1 MTFRNGLNMCVANL
15 KAGWLKQ
22 RGSTMDSKDVKFT
35 PLRISTNVATG
46 NLGST
51 LYLDKL
57 FEQIPLLIL
66 PFGYPEEGILKMEHK
81 EKVLGA
87 SARDLLTKKKAAK
100 KTFFNQSTL
109 VVRKRRLEDP
119 TQFKEVNIKLFADGG
134 IQMTGITGLEF
145 AQKTMDWLIPILKTL
160 PNLISAD
167 PIYLKTLKIQ
177 LINSDYHVNGNI
189 HRDNLHSIISTQYSL
204 FSSLEKL
211 IHQGVNIK
219 YYYNTSREYGRP
231 GICACPRPCQGQG
244 EGDAPGQCKK
254 ITILA
259 FQTGD
264 IIVTGAR
271 KHEQLDEA
279 YEFMNQI
286 LKAHS
291 RDILRPLPSAEKA

>member
-1 MTFRNGLNMCVANL
+1 
-15 KAGWLKQ
+15 
-22 RGSTMDSKDVKFT
+22 MDSKDVTFT

-46 NLGST
+46 NIGS
-51 LYLDKL
+51 LMYLDKL
-57 FEQIPLLIL
+57 FEQLPSILI

-81 EKVLGA
+81 DRVVGA

-100 KTFFNQSTL
+100 KSFFNQSTL
-109 VVRKRRLEDP
+109 VVRKRRMEDP
-119 TQFKEVNIKLFADGG
+119 NQFKEVNIKLFANGG

-145 AQKTMDWLIPILKTL
+145 ARITLEWLLPILKAL
-160 PNLISAD
+160 PTPISKE
-167 PIYLKTLKIQ
+167 PIFIKTLKIQ
-177 LINSDYHVNGNI
+177 LINSDYHVNATI
-189 HRDNLHSIISTQYSL
+189 HRDNLHQIVSGPHYSL

-219 YYYNTSREYGRP
+219 YYYNTSRTVGRP
-231 GICACPRPCQGQG
+231 GICNCEKPCQGQG

-271 KHEQLDEA
+271 KYEQLEEA
-279 YEFMNQI
+279 YQYMNQI
-286 LKAHS
+286 LKRHS
-291 RDILRPLPSAEKA
+291 KEILRPFI

>member
-1 MTFRNGLNMCVANL
+1 MN
-15 KAGWLKQ
+15 
-22 RGSTMDSKDVKFT
+22 SSDVKFT

-46 NLGST
+46 NLGSK
-51 LYLDKL
+51 LFLDKL
-57 FEQIPLLIL
+57 FEQLPLVLI

-81 EKVLGA
+81 AQVVGA

-109 VVRKRRLEDP
+109 VVRKRRMDDEK
-119 TQFKEVNIKLFADGG
+119 QFKEVNIKLFANGG

-145 AQKTMDWLIPILKTL
+145 ARITLDWLLPILSAL
-160 PNLISAD
+160 PTKMSEQPLFI
-167 PIYLKTLKIQ
+167 KQLKIQ
-177 LINSDYHVNGNI
+177 LINSDYHVNANI
-189 HRDNLHSIISTQYSL
+189 HRDNLHQIMSERYSL

-219 YYYNTSREYGRP
+219 YYYNTSRTVGRP
-231 GICACPRPCQGQG
+231 GICNCERPCQGQG
-244 EGDAPGQCKK
+244 EGDDPGQCKK

-271 KHEQLDEA
+271 KQEQLDEA

-286 LKAHS
+286 LLRHS
-291 RDILRPLPSAEKA
+291 KEILRPLVAEKH

>member
-1 MTFRNGLNMCVANL
+1 MNA
-15 KAGWLKQ
+15 
-22 RGSTMDSKDVKFT
+22 SEVKFT

-46 NLGST
+46 NLGSK

-57 FEQIPLLIL
+57 FEQLPLLLI
-66 PFGYPEEGILKMEHK
+66 PFGYPDEGVLKMEHK
-81 EKVLGA
+81 DRVIGY
-87 SARDLLTKKKAAK
+87 STRDILTKKKAAK

-109 VVRKRRLEDP
+109 VVRKRRMDNESH
-119 TQFKEVNIKLFADGG
+119 FKEVNIKLFANGG

-145 AQKTMDWLIPILKTL
+145 AQITLEWLLPILKSL
-160 PNLISAD
+160 PTQISET
-167 PIYLKTLKIQ
+167 PVFIKQLKIQ
-177 LINSDYHVNGNI
+177 LINSDYHVNANI
-189 HRDNLHSIISTQYSL
+189 HRDNLHQIMSQQYSL

-219 YYYNTSREYGRP
+219 YYYNTSRTIGRP
-231 GICACPRPCQGQG
+231 GICNCEKPCQGQG

-254 ITILA
+254 ITVLA

-271 KHEQLDEA
+271 KKEQLDEA

-286 LKAHS
+286 LLRHS
-291 RDILRPLPSAEKA
+291 KDILRPFIATK

>member
-1 MTFRNGLNMCVANL
+1 
-15 KAGWLKQ
+15 
-22 RGSTMDSKDVKFT
+22 MDPKDVSFT

-46 NLGST
+46 NVGSP

-57 FEQIPLLIL
+57 FEQLSQLLI

-81 EKVLGA
+81 DRVIGA

-100 KTFFNQSTL
+100 KSFFNQSTI

-119 TQFKEVNIKLFADGG
+119 TQFKEVNLKLFANGG

-145 AQKTMDWLIPILKTL
+145 AKITLEWLL
-160 PNLISAD
+160 PQLRALPTPVSKEPLYI
-167 PIYLKTLKIQ
+167 KTLKIQ
-177 LINSDYHVNGNI
+177 LINSDYHVNATI
-189 HRDNLHSIISTQYSL
+189 HRDTLHQIISASPYSL

-219 YYYNTSREYGRP
+219 YYYNTSRTIGRP
-231 GICACPRPCQGQG
+231 GICACEKPCQGQG

-271 KHEQLDEA
+271 KYEQLDEA
-279 YEFMNQI
+279 YHFMNQI
-286 LKAHS
+286 LKRHS
-291 RDILRPLPSAEKA
+291 KDILRPLATA

>member
-1 MTFRNGLNMCVANL
+1 MNP
-15 KAGWLKQ
+15 
-22 RGSTMDSKDVKFT
+22 SDVKFT

-46 NLGST
+46 NLGSK

-57 FEQIPLLIL
+57 FEQLNLLLI

-81 EKVLGA
+81 DRVIGA
-87 SARDLLTKKKAAK
+87 CARDLLTKKKAAK

-109 VVRKRRLEDP
+109 VVRKRRIEDP
-119 TQFKEVNIKLFADGG
+119 SQFKEVNIKLFANGG

-145 AQKTMDWLIPILKTL
+145 ARVTLDWLLPILKPL
-160 PNLISAD
+160 PTAISEES
-167 PIYLKTLKIQ
+167 LFVKQLKIQ

-189 HRDNLHSIISTQYSL
+189 HRDNLHQIMSQQYSM

-219 YYYNTSREYGRP
+219 YYYNTSRTVGRP
-231 GICACPRPCQGQG
+231 GICNCERPCQGQG

-271 KHEQLDEA
+271 KKEQLDEA

-286 LKAHS
+286 LLRHS
-291 RDILRPLPSAEKA
+291 REILRPFPAAK

>member
-1 MTFRNGLNMCVANL
+1 MEA
-15 KAGWLKQ
+15 
-22 RGSTMDSKDVKFT
+22 KDVTFT

-46 NLGST
+46 NIGSP
-51 LYLDKL
+51 LSLDKL
-57 FEQIPLLIL
+57 FDQLPLLLL

-81 EKVLGA
+81 DRVIGA

-100 KTFFNQSTL
+100 KSFFTQSTL
-109 VVRKRRLEDP
+109 VVRKRRMEDP
-119 TQFKEVNIKLFADGG
+119 NQFKEVNIKLFANGG

-145 AQKTMDWLIPILKTL
+145 ARITLEWLL
-160 PNLISAD
+160 PLLRQLPTQISKD
-167 PIYLKTLKIQ
+167 PLFIKTLKIQ
-177 LINSDYHVNGNI
+177 LINSDYHVNGTI
-189 HRDNLHSIISTQYSL
+189 HRDNLHQIVSGPNYSL

-219 YYYNTSREYGRP
+219 YYYNTSRTVGRP
-231 GICACPRPCQGQG
+231 GICNCERPCQGQG

-271 KHEQLDEA
+271 KYEQLEEA
-279 YEFMNQI
+279 YHYMNQI
-286 LKAHS
+286 LKRHS
-291 RDILRPLPSAEKA
+291 REILRPLA

>member
-1 MTFRNGLNMCVANL
+1 
-15 KAGWLKQ
+15 
-22 RGSTMDSKDVKFT
+22 MDSKDVQFT
-35 PLRISTNVATG
+35 SLRISTNVATG
-46 NLGST
+46 NIGSV

-57 FEQIPLLIL
+57 FEQLPLVLI

-81 EKVLGA
+81 DRVIGA

-100 KTFFNQSTL
+100 KSFFNQSTL
-109 VVRKRRLEDP
+109 VVRKRRMENP
-119 TQFKEVNIKLFADGG
+119 SQFKEVNIKLFANGG

-145 AQKTMDWLIPILKTL
+145 AQYTLDWLLPILKTL
-160 PNLISAD
+160 PIAISKE
-167 PIYLKTLKIQ
+167 PVFVKTLKIQ
-177 LINSDYHVNGNI
+177 LINSDYHVNATI
-189 HRDNLHSIISTQYSL
+189 HRDNLHQIVSGPQYSL

-219 YYYNTSREYGRP
+219 YYYNTSRTIGRP
-231 GICACPRPCQGQG
+231 GICNCEKPCQGQG

-271 KHEQLDEA
+271 KYEQLEEA
-279 YEFMNQI
+279 YHYMNQI
-286 LKAHS
+286 LKRHS
-291 RDILRPLPSAEKA
+291 REILRPLSAENK

>member
-1 MTFRNGLNMCVANL
+1 MNP
-15 KAGWLKQ
+15 
-22 RGSTMDSKDVKFT
+22 SDVKFT

-46 NLGST
+46 NLGSK

-57 FEQIPLLIL
+57 FDQLNLLLI
-66 PFGYPEEGILKMEHK
+66 PFGYPEEGVLKMEHK
-81 EKVLGA
+81 DRVIGA
-87 SARDLLTKKKAAK
+87 CARDLLTKKKAAK

-119 TQFKEVNIKLFADGG
+119 SQFKEVNIKLFANGG

-145 AQKTMDWLIPILKTL
+145 ARITLEWILPILRAL
-160 PNLISAD
+160 PTPISEQ
-167 PIYLKTLKIQ
+167 PLYLKQLKIQ

-189 HRDNLHSIISTQYSL
+189 HRDNLHQIMSSQYSM

-219 YYYNTSREYGRP
+219 YYYNTSRMVGRP
-231 GICACPRPCQGQG
+231 GICNCERPCQGQG

-271 KHEQLDEA
+271 KKEQLDEA
-279 YEFMNQI
+279 YDFMNQI
-286 LKAHS
+286 LLRHS
-291 RDILRPLPSAEKA
+291 KEILRPFPADK

>member
-1 MTFRNGLNMCVANL
+1 MEPNQIQV
-15 KAGWLKQ
+15 
-22 RGSTMDSKDVKFT
+22 T

-46 NLGST
+46 NIGSQ
-51 LYLDKL
+51 LELDKL
-57 FEQIPLLIL
+57 FEQLPLLLI
-66 PFGYPEEGILKMEHK
+66 PFGYPDEGILKMEHK
-81 EKVLGA
+81 DRVVGA
-87 SARDLLTKKKAAK
+87 SQRDLLTKKKAAK
-100 KTFFNQSTL
+100 KAFFNQSTL

-119 TQFKEVNIKLFADGG
+119 SQFKEVNIKLFANGG

-145 AQKTMDWLIPILKTL
+145 AQKTLEWLLPLLRTL
-160 PNLISAD
+160 PTPISKE
-167 PIYLKTLKIQ
+167 PVYIKTLKIQ
-177 LINSDYHVNGNI
+177 LINSDYHVNGTI
-189 HRDNLHSIISTQYSL
+189 HRDNLHQIVSGSPYNL

-219 YYYNTSREYGRP
+219 YYYNTSRTVGRP
-231 GICACPRPCQGQG
+231 GICNCEKPCQGQG

-271 KHEQLDEA
+271 KYEQLQEA

-286 LKAHS
+286 LKRHS
-291 RDILRPLPSAEKA
+291 RDILRPFASAEKA

>member
-1 MTFRNGLNMCVANL
+1 
-15 KAGWLKQ
+15 
-22 RGSTMDSKDVKFT
+22 MDSKTVQFT

-46 NLGST
+46 NLGSQ

-57 FEQIPLLIL
+57 FEQIPLLII
-66 PFGYPEEGILKMEHK
+66 PFGYPEEGVLKMEHK

-119 TQFKEVNIKLFADGG
+119 NQFKEVNIKLFANGG

-145 AQKTMDWLIPILKTL
+145 GQKTMEWLIPILKAL
-160 PNLISAD
+160 PTPISAE
-167 PIYLKTLKIQ
+167 PVYLKTLKIQ
-177 LINSDYHVNGNI
+177 LINSDYHVNATI
-189 HRDNLHSIISTQYSL
+189 HRDNLHSIVSSQYGL

-219 YYYNTSREYGRP
+219 YYYNTSREFGRP
-231 GICACPRPCQGQG
+231 GICSCPRPCPGQG

-271 KHEQLDEA
+271 KHEQLHEA
-279 YEFMNQI
+279 YNFMNTI
-286 LKAHS
+286 LKQHS
-291 RDILRPLPSAEKA
+291 RDILRPLPPAEKK